1 VRSLDPWSGRVQYC
15 LHGIVYTAPAAG
27 NETRGLA
34 RLRIAPPRVGS
45 RTAGPSVERSGVN
58 VVRRS
63 FVASL
68 AGNDLATRGRGEER
82 QMIERVAKAAFRG
95 DNDGDGDSILTGL
108 SGVVIV
114 VLVALGIW
122 YFARHR
128 G

>member
-1 VRSLDPWSGRVQYC
+1 
-15 LHGIVYTAPAAG
+15 
-27 NETRGLA
+27 
-34 RLRIAPPRVGS
+34 
-45 RTAGPSVERSGVN
+45 VN